1 MNRYNITP
9 EVTTDEMRVS
19 VSLLIEEHPSGAW
32 VKHEEAAQEIDDLI
46 KQIAALD
53 GELEQAWRERAR
65 AERME
70 AERAEQC
77 EAIKRMQRVDEA
89 IRKKAMAADAKPKKP
104 TYRKYG
110 TKYLDWSELGPKA
123 DEMIAE
129 GYALHKIA
137 EILSISRSRLYDY
150 VRRKKDREG
159 VA

>member
-53 GELEQAWRERAR
+53 GELELALRERDGYRKALEAATQTIAQKQGRIEEIEAR
-65 AERME
+65 PAAHPEQDAFIDGTLRFFEMIDWLMGDYRE
-70 AERAEQC
+70 AVT
-77 EAIKRMQRVDEA
+77 RVDSVA
-89 IRKKAMAADAKPKKP
+89 SSAA
-104 TYRKYG
+104 R
-110 TKYLDWSELGPKA
+110 
-123 DEMIAE
+123 EMVA
-129 GYALHKIA
+129 
-137 EILSISRSRLYDY
+137 LYDRL
-150 VRRKKDREG
+150 VKAGAALRPRKED